1 MPAPHIDS
9 IRPSRRRED
18 AISVDETETLPRY
31 LEIQRDLQAKITSGE
46 WKPGSRI
53 PPEHALQSQYGCS
66 RMTVNKALSAM
77 AKAGMILRRRRS
89 GSFVAQPRSQ
99 QTILTIHDIKAE
111 ILAKGLSYRFD
122 CLARDR
128 RVMTRQDAAA
138 LMIEPIGQVLAMSL
152 VHYANDLPFVLEERL
167 LNLAIVPDAD
177 KEPFADTPP
186 GTWLLNRVAWTDAE
200 HIISARLA
208 DPRAARLLAVERAS
222 ACLVVERRT
231 WQAGSTITWV
241 RLTYPGER
249 HCLTSHFSPSA
260 TFSGE
265 DEKAV

>member
-1 MPAPHIDS
+1 M
-9 IRPSRRRED
+9 
-18 AISVDETETLPRY
+18 DETEALISSLPRY

-53 PPEHALQSQYGCS
+53 PPEHALQSQYRCS

-122 CLARDR
+122 ILARDK
-128 RVMTRQDAAA
+128 RVMTKQDAAA
-138 LMIEPIGQVLAMSL
+138 LMIEPTGQVLAMNQVLAMSL

-167 LNLAIVPDAD
+167 LNLAVVPDAE

-200 HIISARLA
+200 HVISARLA

-231 WQAGSTITWV
+231 WQVGTTITWV
-241 RLTYPGER
+241 RLTYPGDR

-260 TFSGE
+260 SFVGE
-265 DEKAV
+265 D